1 MRKEDEAQPEPTIV
15 EVLND
20 ELKKSHN
27 GLDDLQTVESIA
39 GRMGVGPEMVHLW
52 LEQDKQF
59 KEGLQAVKRAH
70 DIDPWKDTEYDDIK
84 LDEFAI
90 MFGISIVVEET
101 KKRYTV

>member
-1 MRKEDEAQPEPTIV
+1 MNKEREDQEPTIIG
-15 EVLND
+15 VLNE

-39 GRMGVGPEMVHLW
+39 GRMGVGPDMVQLW

-59 KEGLQAVKRAH
+59 KDGLQAVKRAH
-70 DIDPWKDTEYDDIK
+70 DNDPWKDTEYDDIK

-90 MFGISIVVEET
+90 MFGISIVLEET
-101 KKRYTV
+101 KKRYSA